1 MVGHVVTMLRYLSR
15 TALLASGVCPAES
28 LDRAIRVDGMPDPAV
43 RVSTM
48 NREPI
53 ADEWRDQAMA
63 VLQRVTAAEQR
74 FSGALHL
81 NEVTTLA
88 AADELEAATR
98 DARVWV
104 KAHPCPD
111 LKLGTHVTW
120 MLNTC
125 AEVALSTQRAII
137 DPSLDSRAV
146 MDRIGTLLA
155 VIDFHSQTLDAW

>member
-1 MVGHVVTMLRYLSR
+1 MATGP
-15 TALLASGVCPAES
+15 SGP
-28 LDRAIRVDGMPDPAV
+28 
-43 RVSTM
+43 VSIM
-48 NREPI
+48 RREPI
-53 ADEWRDQAMA
+53 ADEWRDQAMT
-63 VLQRVTAAEQR
+63 VLQRVTTAEQR

-104 KAHPCPD
+104 KANPCPD

-125 AEVALSTQRAII
+125 AEVAISTQRAIT
-137 DPSLDSRAV
+137 DPNMDSRAV
-146 MDRIGTLLA
+146 MERIGTLLA

>member
-1 MVGHVVTMLRYLSR
+1 MS
-15 TALLASGVCPAES
+15 
-28 LDRAIRVDGMPDPAV
+28 
-43 RVSTM
+43 
-48 NREPI
+48 REPM
-53 ADEWRDQAMA
+53 ADEWRDRAMTI
-63 VLQRVTAAEQR
+63 LQRVTAAEQR
-74 FSGALHL
+74 FSAALHV

-104 KAHPCPD
+104 KANPCPD

-125 AEVALSTQRAII
+125 AEVALTTQRAIT
-137 DPSLDSRAV
+137 DPHLDAEAV
-146 MDRIGTLLA
+146 MGRIGTLLA

>member
-1 MVGHVVTMLRYLSR
+1 
-15 TALLASGVCPAES
+15 
-28 LDRAIRVDGMPDPAV
+28 MPLHIM
-43 RVSTM
+43 S
-48 NREPI
+48 REPI
-53 ADEWRDQAMA
+53 ADEWRDQAMT
-63 VLQRVTAAEQR
+63 VLQRVTLAEQR

-98 DARVWV
+98 DARIWV
-104 KAHPCPD
+104 KANPCPD

-125 AEVALSTQRAII
+125 AEVALSTQRAIT
-137 DPSLDSRAV
+137 DPLMDAQAV
-146 MDRIGTLLA
+146 MERIGTLLA